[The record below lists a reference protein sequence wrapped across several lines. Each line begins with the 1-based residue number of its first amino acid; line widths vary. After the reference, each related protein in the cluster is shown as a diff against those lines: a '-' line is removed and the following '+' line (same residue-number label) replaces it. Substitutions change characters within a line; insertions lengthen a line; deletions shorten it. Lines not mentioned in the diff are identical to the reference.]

1 VTYLRKLSAEAA
13 KYGMATGLKNA
24 EELLPRV
31 IPYVQFAV
39 NEQCQMDGD
48 CAVYNALLD
57 AGKPVFHIEYTT
69 PCFPAKGAG
78 AGVLLGSSD
87 PQLAGYSSSR
97 LRDLFCMDS
106 PGLGNKAGK
115 KQHHKLADTA
125 PPPPPVKAAPEKEK
139 FSTIIKVLLL
149 DGWSFYCDG
158 SSDTT
163 ATMDVGTGGPK
174 DGYCNDSVNP
184 GNVSAVTCSP

>member
-24 EELLPRV
+24 EELLPQV
-31 IPYVQFAV
+31 IPDVQFAV

-69 PCFPAKGAG
+69 PCFGAG
-78 AGVLLGSSD
+78 GSSVLLGSSD
-87 PQLAGYSSSR
+87 PQLAGYTSSQ
-97 LRDLFCMDS
+97 LKDLFCMDS
-106 PGLGNKAGK
+106 AGLGGGKAGK
-115 KQHHKLADTA
+115 GKAVV
-125 PPPPPVKAAPEKEK
+125 PVKDAPEKAK

-149 DGWSFYCDG
+149 DGWAFYCDG

-163 ATMDVGTGGPK
+163 AIMDVGTGGPS

>member
-1 VTYLRKLSAEAA
+1 VAYLRKLSAEAA

-24 EELLPRV
+24 EELLPQV
-31 IPYVQFAV
+31 MSDVQFAV

-69 PCFPAKGAG
+69 PCLGADG
-78 AGVLLGSSD
+78 KSALLGSSD
-87 PQLAGYSSSR
+87 PKLAGYTSSQ

-106 PGLGNKAGK
+106 PGLGGNKTGRKTHGK
-115 KQHHKLADTA
+115 AVA
-125 PPPPPVKAAPEKEK
+125 PVKDAPEKDK
-139 FSTIIKVLLL
+139 FSTIVKVLLL
-149 DGWSFYCDG
+149 DGWAFYCDG

-163 ATMDVGTGGPK
+163 ATMDVGTGGPA